1 MRSTPDIFK
10 FAVIDWMNWKM
21 GFPQKPKTVVGVVG
35 GTDAE
40 QMFLIYLFRWK
51 PLKTAGFLN
60 YRTDGTDVI
69 FLKYKI

>member
-1 MRSTPDIFK
+1 M
-10 FAVIDWMNWKM
+10 A
-21 GFPQKPKTVVGVVG
+21 PKIVVGVVG